1 MARGK
6 NLLPAHRAPPR
17 AILGACMLGACILG
31 VLWMLMHAKLELLA
45 SHFHDHDGSL
55 HAPLP
60 AFGTMLLFPLSAFGA
75 IVLVIPLIAYV
86 ADHAAFVGLQLPRP
100 DHYCILLRRFY
111 GALIAGGGKVAG
123 KDL

>member
-6 NLLPAHRAPPR
+6 NLLPAQRAPPQ
-17 AILGACMLGACILG
+17 AIFGACMLGAGILG
-31 VLWMLMHAKLELLA
+31 VLWILMHAKLELLA

-55 HAPLP
+55 HSPLP
-60 AFGTMLLFPLSAFGA
+60 ALGTMLIFPLSAFGA
-75 IVLVIPLIAYV
+75 VVLVIPLIAYIF
-86 ADHAAFVGLQLPRP
+86 DHAAFVGLRLPRP
-100 DHYCILLRRFY
+100 DHYVILVRKFY